1 MYCDIKIL
9 FIYILVKI
17 YKIYFKLYVVM
28 EIIDLNREV

>member
-9 FIYILVKI
+9 FICILVKI